1 MPKIERGF
9 TGERMLVLAPGLVAL
24 MADDPLSNDL
34 YVESLGHIVHAQ
46 YHYVERKKEEAEA
59 LFLYCTS
66 GEGFIQ
72 MGEQQIVLQQN
83 QCMVLP
89 PHTALSYSASLHAP
103 WSLYWVKF
111 RGEKAV
117 PYAHK
122 MSAPRTILPSVEL
135 RIEQR
140 LELFETI
147 YAALAH
153 HPTIEKM
160 AYANGC
166 LAHFLASFLY
176 VVPDEEATSSGSSTK
191 SRAELVVNRATHFM
205 NEHLEKQLTVG
216 QIAAYTGYSSS
227 YFYRKFIA
235 ETGYAPIDYF
245 IRLKMNK
252 ASILLLRS
260 SMSVA
265 QIAHKLGFSSPDYFS
280 RTFARVVGLSAT
292 EFRKQNFRL

>member
-9 TGERMLVLAPGLVAL
+9 AGERVLVLVQPLVAL

-34 YVESLGHIVHAQ
+34 YIQSLGHIVHAQ
-46 YHYVERKKEEAEA
+46 YHYVERQKGEPET

-66 GEGFIQ
+66 GEGLIQ
-72 MGEQQIVLQQN
+72 TGREQVVLRAN
-83 QCMVLP
+83 QCVVLP
-89 PHTALSYSASLHAP
+89 AHTPCSYSASLHAP

-111 RGEKAV
+111 RGTKAEQ
-117 PYAHK
+117 YAHR
-122 MSAPRTILPSVEL
+122 MGEPRTILPSVEL

-147 YAALAH
+147 YAALNN
-153 HPTIEKM
+153 HPTIERM
-160 AYANGC
+160 AYASGC
-166 LAHFLASFLY
+166 FAHFLASFLY
-176 VVPDEEATSSGSSTK
+176 VATTPIEEVSSK
-191 SRAELVVNRATHFM
+191 MNRAESVVNLATHFM
-205 NEHLEKQLTVG
+205 NEHVEKQLTVQ
-216 QIAAYTGYSSS
+216 QIADFTGYSCS

-235 ETGYAPIDYF
+235 QTGYAPIDYF
-245 IRLKMNK
+245 IRLKINK

-280 RTFARVVGLSAT
+280 RTFARIVGISAS